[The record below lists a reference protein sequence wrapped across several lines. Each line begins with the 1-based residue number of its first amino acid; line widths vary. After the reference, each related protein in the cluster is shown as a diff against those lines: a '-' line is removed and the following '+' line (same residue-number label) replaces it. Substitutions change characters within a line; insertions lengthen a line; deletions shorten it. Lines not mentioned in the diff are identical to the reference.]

1 MRCPACSAEVMAEAV
16 YCHKCGARLDGT
28 AGASIPPEAT
38 GAFSPSASREHSGG
52 EENPGPSSGGSEQ
65 FRQAVAAQRNWGE
78 AAEEELWSG
87 SYSAKAMLGA
97 WLASGLITL
106 GLLILGFWAWKPVV
120 WWGVLVAVLLTWL
133 YQLVVWARRRLGVA
147 YRLTTL
153 RFYHETGIL
162 RHTSDLI
169 EVIDM
174 DDVTFDQ
181 TLLERL
187 TGVGTIQIISSDR
200 THPKLLVPGID
211 HVREV
216 ARTMHEA
223 RHAERM
229 RRGLHIESI

>member
-16 YCHKCGARLDGT
+16 YCHKCGTRLDA
-28 AGASIPPEAT
+28 AGGADIPPEAT
-38 GAFSPSASREHSGG
+38 AAYSPSPSQENSTDAAS
-52 EENPGPSSGGSEQ
+52 NPPSLGAHEQ
-65 FRQAVAAQRNWGE
+65 FRDAVAAQRNRGE
-78 AAEEELWSG
+78 VAEEELWAG

-120 WWGVLVAVLLTWL
+120 WWIVLIAVPLVWL
-133 YQLVVWARRRLGVA
+133 YQLIVWARRRLGVA

-174 DDVTFDQ
+174 DDITFDQ
-181 TLLERL
+181 TLLERF
-187 TGVGTIQIISSDR
+187 TGVGTLQILSSDR
-200 THPKLLVPGID
+200 SHPELRVPGID

-216 ARTMHEA
+216 AQTMHEA